1 MGLFF
6 NRQEFTLGLDA
17 KIQEFNDKLQQ
28 MESQQIS
35 TIEKVT
41 AFEGLTRHLN
51 SIVNEIQFRIPRM
64 IQDELKKIIQN
75 EVAKQIQSA
84 KAVEKAH
91 EKHPSLEKRMKTK
104 RTRRVGTYAEK
115 QYTEPYR
122 IAIGM
127 KSSGKTLSEICIALN
142 AKGYLSVNGSK
153 WYPQILVGL
162 LENQHQKDQM
172 KYDQAKQAKQI
183 AIQTDSQR
191 NFLNGIM

>member
-17 KIQEFNDKLQQ
+17 KIQELESQIYDLNQRLHDVLNYQNR
-28 MESQQIS
+28 MESALYNAM
-35 TIEKVT
+35 K
-41 AFEGLTRHLN
+41 
-51 SIVNEIQFRIPRM
+51 EIQV
-64 IQDELKKIIQN
+64 ELSQKISN

-84 KAVEKAH
+84 KAVQKAH

-127 KSSGKTLSEICIALN
+127 KSSGKTLSEICNALN
-142 AKGYLSVNGSK
+142 AKGYSSVNGSK

-162 LENQHQKDQM
+162 LENQHQKEQM
-172 KYDQAKQAKQI
+172 KYDQAKQAKQL

>member
-6 NRQEFTLGLDA
+6 FRKEIEREQFAQRLDS
-17 KIQEFNDKLQQ
+17 L
-28 MESQQIS
+28 ESQIMILNA
-35 TIEKVT
+35 TI
-41 AFEGLTRHLN
+41 
-51 SIVNEIQFRIPRM
+51 
-64 IQDELKKIIQN
+64 DELIKLIPN
-75 EVAKQIQSA
+75 EVAKQVQRA

-183 AIQTDSQR
+183 AIQSDSQR